1 MESKHQQK
9 TYRRKKSYR
18 RSAQF
23 EQINNFTNI
32 IFIKEIIEETI
43 ITQFYFP
50 AGLLINGN
58 N

>member
-18 RSAQF
+18 RSVQF

-32 IFIKEIIEETI
+32 IFIKEIIETI

>member
-18 RSAQF
+18 RSVQF

-50 AGLLINGN
+50 AGLLINVN

>member
-18 RSAQF
+18 RSVQF
-23 EQINNFTNI
+23 EQINNFTN